1 MPLDVELVELSWH
14 VRYFSFP
21 FGIFALHQDARPW
34 PMVFDENGFYGE
46 GLYFDG
52 ELVQA
57 SEQIIQLLF

>member
-1 MPLDVELVELSWH
+1 MELVELSWH